1 MRGNKETYIK
11 NGSHRLPFF
20 FLYTKHPFTKNMPT
34 FVLFIFI
41 IRYISHMQK
50 RIIECVPNFSEGRNM
65 ETIKQ
70 ITDAIESIKG
80 VKLLDVDPGEATNR
94 TVVTFVGEPEDVMNA
109 AVASIKR
116 ATELIDMRQHK
127 GAHPR
132 MGACDVC
139 PLIPVSGITM
149 DECAELARTLAK
161 RIADELGVPTYCYE
175 AAAFKPERR
184 NLAVCRKGEYEA
196 LPERMTNA
204 EERPDFG
211 ARAFDEGIAR
221 TGATAVGARDFL
233 VAVNYNLNTTSTR
246 RANAIAFDVREK
258 GRPMRE
264 GNPIVGKIIKDE
276 NGEPVMKPG
285 TLKACKAI
293 GWFIDEYGIAQ
304 VSMNMTDLSVT
315 PLHVAFDEVCRA
327 ADARG
332 VRVTGTEIVGLVPKK
347 VLVDAGRYFLRKQSR
362 STGVPERE
370 LVRIAIESMGLSTL
384 KEFKPEEKVIEYML
398 EAEERKGVKRLVD
411 MTCAAFAEETA
422 SESPAPGGGSISA
435 YMGALAAALG
445 TMVANLS
452 SHKAGWDERW
462 EFFSDW
468 AENGM
473 AVMNELL
480 ALVDE
485 DTAAFNKIMDVFGM
499 PKGTPE
505 EKEAR
510 AAAMQVATLYATEVP
525 LRTMK
530 AAYKA
535 FDVVRAMATE
545 GNPNS
550 VSDAGVGALA
560 ARSAVMGACLNVKIN
575 AAGLKDREA
584 AERFINE
591 ANEIQALAQQAEK
604 EILEIVESK
613 INA

>member
-1 MRGNKETYIK
+1 
-11 NGSHRLPFF
+11 
-20 FLYTKHPFTKNMPT
+20 
-34 FVLFIFI
+34 
-41 IRYISHMQK
+41 MQK

-65 ETIKQ
+65 ETIKS
-70 ITDAIESIKG
+70 ITDVIEAAKG

-94 TVVTFVGEPEDVMNA
+94 TVVTFVGEPKAVCDA
-109 AVASIKR
+109 AVAAIKR

-139 PLIPVSGITM
+139 PLIPVSGITLE
-149 DECAELARTLAK
+149 ECAELARELAK
-161 RIADELGVPTYCYE
+161 RISEETNVPTYCYE

-184 NLAVCRKGEYEA
+184 NLAVCRAGEYEA
-196 LPERMTNA
+196 LPEKMMD
-204 EERPDFG
+204 EERKPDFG
-211 ARAFDEGIAR
+211 ARPYDEGVAK

-264 GNPIVGKIIKDE
+264 GNPITGKIMKDE
-276 NGEPVMKPG
+276 NGNTIMKPG

-293 GWFIDEYGIAQ
+293 GWFIEEYGIAQ
-304 VSMNMTDLSVT
+304 VSMNMTNLSVT

-332 VRVTGTEIVGLVPKK
+332 VRVTGAEIVGLVPKSA
-347 VLVDAGRYFLRKQSR
+347 LVDAGRHFLRKQNR
-362 STGVPERE
+362 STGLPERE
-370 LVRIAIESMGLSTL
+370 LVRIAIESMGLGNL
-384 KEFKPEEKVIEYML
+384 KPFNPDEKVVEYIL
-398 EAEERKGVKRLVD
+398 EAEEQKGVKKLVD
-411 MTCAAFAEETA
+411 MTCTGFAEETA

-452 SHKAGWDERW
+452 SHKAGWDDRW
-462 EFFSDW
+462 EYFSNW
-468 AENGM
+468 ADNGM

-480 ALVDE
+480 YLVDE

-499 PKGTPE
+499 PKSTDE
-505 EKEAR
+505 EKAAR
-510 AAAMQVATLYATEVP
+510 AEAMEVATLYATQVP

-535 FDVVRAMATE
+535 FDVVRAMAEE

-575 AAGLKDREA
+575 AAGLKDRAVAEA
-584 AERFINE
+584 LVKEAE
-591 ANEIQALAQQAEK
+591 EIQAAAQRAEA
-604 EILEIVESK
+604 EILAVVESK
-613 INA
+613 I

>member
-1 MRGNKETYIK
+1 
-11 NGSHRLPFF
+11 
-20 FLYTKHPFTKNMPT
+20 
-34 FVLFIFI
+34 
-41 IRYISHMQK
+41 MQK
-50 RIIECVPNFSEGRNM
+50 RIIECVPNFSEGRNA

-94 TVVTFVGEPEDVMNA
+94 TVVTFVGEPEAVMNA

-116 ATELIDMRQHK
+116 ATELIDMRLHK

-149 DECAELARTLAK
+149 EECAELARGLAK

-175 AAAFKPERR
+175 AAAFKAERR

-196 LPERMTNA
+196 LPERMTSA
-204 EERPDFG
+204 EEKPDFG
-211 ARAFDEGIAR
+211 ARAFDDGIAR

-347 VLVDAGRYFLRKQSR
+347 VLVDAGRYFLRKQHR

-370 LVRIAIESMGLSTL
+370 LVRIAIETMGLSTL

-398 EAEERKGVKRLVD
+398 EAEEQKGVKKLVD
-411 MTCAAFAEETA
+411 MTCKAFAEETA

-452 SHKAGWDERW
+452 SHKAGWDDRW
-462 EFFSDW
+462 EYFSGW

-473 AVMNELL
+473 QVMNELL

-485 DTAAFNKIMDVFGM
+485 DTAAFNKIMDVFAM
-499 PKGTPE
+499 PKNTPE
-505 EKEAR
+505 EKAAR

-535 FDVVRAMATE
+535 FDVVRAMAEE

-575 AAGLKDREA
+575 AAGLKDRET
-584 AERFINE
+584 AEKLVNE

-604 EILEIVESK
+604 EILAVVESK

>member
-1 MRGNKETYIK
+1 MGGNKETYIK

-70 ITDAIESIKG
+70 ITDAIESVKG

-575 AAGLKDREA
+575 AAGLKDREV

>member
-1 MRGNKETYIK
+1 
-11 NGSHRLPFF
+11 
-20 FLYTKHPFTKNMPT
+20 
-34 FVLFIFI
+34 
-41 IRYISHMQK
+41 MQK

-65 ETIKQ
+65 EAIKQ
-70 ITDAIESIKG
+70 ITDAIEAVKG

-94 TVVTFVGEPEDVMNA
+94 TVVTFVGEPEAVVDA
-109 AVASIKR
+109 AVAGIKR
-116 ATELIDMRQHK
+116 ATEVIDMRLHK

-149 DECAELARTLAK
+149 EECAELARALAK
-161 RIADELGVPTYCYE
+161 RIADELKVPTYCYE

-184 NLAVCRKGEYEA
+184 NLAVCRAGEYEG
-196 LPERMTNA
+196 LPEKMAN
-204 EERPDFG
+204 EDKRPDFG
-211 ARAFDEGIAR
+211 ARAYDEGIAR

-264 GNPIVGKIIKDE
+264 GNPITGKIIKDE
-276 NGEPVMKPG
+276 NGKPVMKPG

-293 GWFIDEYGIAQ
+293 GWFIEEYGIAQ
-304 VSMNMTDLSVT
+304 VSMNMTNLAVT

-332 VRVTGTEIVGLVPKK
+332 VRVTGTEIVGLIPKK
-347 VLVDAGRYFLRKQSR
+347 CLVDAGRHFLRKQQR

-370 LVRIAIESMGLSTL
+370 LVRVAIESMGLANL
-384 KEFKPEEKVIEYML
+384 KGFKPEEKVIEYML
-398 EAEERKGVKRLVD
+398 EAEEKNNAKRLVD
-411 MTCAAFAEETA
+411 MTCAGFAEETA

-452 SHKAGWDERW
+452 SHKAGWDDRW
-462 EFFSDW
+462 EYFSDW
-468 AENGM
+468 AEKGM
-473 AVMNELL
+473 NTMNELL

-499 PKGTPE
+499 PKGTDE

-510 AAAMQVATLYATEVP
+510 AIAMEAATLYATQVP

-535 FDVVRAMATE
+535 FDVVRAMAEE

-575 AAGLKDREA
+575 AAGLKDRATAEA
-584 AERFINE
+584 LVAE
-591 ANEIQALAQQAEK
+591 ANEIQALAQNAEK
-604 EILEIVESK
+604 EIIAIVEEK
-613 INA
+613 IKG

>member
-1 MRGNKETYIK
+1 
-11 NGSHRLPFF
+11 
-20 FLYTKHPFTKNMPT
+20 
-34 FVLFIFI
+34 
-41 IRYISHMQK
+41 
-50 RIIECVPNFSEGRNM
+50 M

-70 ITDAIESIKG
+70 ITDVINASKG

-94 TVVTFVGEPEDVMNA
+94 TVVTFVGEPEAVCDA
-109 AVASIKR
+109 AVAAIKH

-139 PLIPVSGITM
+139 PLIPVSGITLE
-149 DECAELARTLAK
+149 ECAELARALAK
-161 RIADELGVPTYCYE
+161 RISEETNVPTYCYE

-184 NLAVCRKGEYEA
+184 NLAVCRAGEYEA
-196 LPERMTNA
+196 LPEKMMDD
-204 EERPDFG
+204 ERKPDFG
-211 ARAFDEGIAR
+211 ARPYDEGVAK

-264 GNPIVGKIIKDE
+264 GNPITGKIIKDE
-276 NGEPVMKPG
+276 NGKPVMKPG

-293 GWFIDEYGIAQ
+293 GWFIEEYGIAQ
-304 VSMNMTDLSVT
+304 VSMNMTNLSVT

-332 VRVTGTEIVGLVPKK
+332 VRVTGAEIVGLVPKST
-347 VLVDAGRYFLRKQSR
+347 LVDAGRHFLRKQNR
-362 STGVPERE
+362 STGLPERE
-370 LVRIAIESMGLSTL
+370 LVRIAIESMGLSNL
-384 KEFKPEEKVIEYML
+384 KEFKPEEKVVEYIL
-398 EAEERKGVKRLVD
+398 EAEEQKGVKKLVD
-411 MTCAAFAEETA
+411 MTCTGFAEETA

-452 SHKAGWDERW
+452 SHKAGWDDRW
-462 EFFSDW
+462 EFFSNW
-468 AENGM
+468 ADNGM
-473 AVMNELL
+473 GVMNELL
-480 ALVDE
+480 YLVDE

-499 PKGTPE
+499 PKGTEE
-505 EKEAR
+505 EKAAR
-510 AAAMQVATLYATEVP
+510 AEAMEAATLYATQVP

-535 FDVVRAMATE
+535 FDVVRAMAEE

-550 VSDAGVGALA
+550 VTDAGVGALA

-575 AAGLKDREA
+575 AAGLKDRATAEA
-584 AERFINE
+584 LVKEAE
-591 ANEIQALAQQAEK
+591 EIQALAQKAEA
-604 EILEIVESK
+604 EILAVVESK
-613 INA
+613 I